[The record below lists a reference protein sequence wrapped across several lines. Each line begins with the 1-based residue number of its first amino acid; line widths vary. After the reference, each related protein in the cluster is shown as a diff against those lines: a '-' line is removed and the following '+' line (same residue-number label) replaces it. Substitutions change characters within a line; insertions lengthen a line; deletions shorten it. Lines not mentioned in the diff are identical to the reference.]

1 MCPADCNVN
10 AGQDG
15 IGKEIWSDGSGFEGS
30 FRPCSWDSSCE
41 TYSMNDGKEFME
53 HGEFWSA
60 LSLNGSGKA
69 KSVVSARQ
77 CSRFHE
83 FPVSDETKQ
92 PGRNGDGTQCKSVDL
107 TQNA

>member
-60 LSLNGSGKA
+60 LAFEWLRQGKKRGVGKA
-69 KSVVSARQ
+69 VLKI
-77 CSRFHE
+77 
-83 FPVSDETKQ
+83 P
-92 PGRNGDGTQCKSVDL
+92 
-107 TQNA
+107 